1 MIVNGRTLQQ
11 TLQSV
16 WGFDSLREAQV
27 PIIDSVVNGRDSLSI
42 LKTSGGKSLCY
53 QLPTLHRGGM
63 TLVISPLISLM
74 KDQVDALERINV
86 SATYVNSS
94 IESALVR
101 ARYNGLAKGQFKLFY
116 VAPERFLDQGFMEAL
131 AQSPI
136 DMIAIDEAH
145 CASQWGHDFRPQYS
159 KLGRAIDELESLLGR
174 RLQRVAFTA
183 TATAK
188 VQADIVNI
196 LGLRSPDIHLQDF
209 DRENLTYAVVSAD
222 RDRAPEVEKAIREH
236 SGDCIIVY
244 CVTVKEVER
253 IHAHLLGSGIK
264 AGKYHGKLSP
274 EMKSSIQE
282 DFIAGNTKILVS
294 TSAFGMGV
302 DKADIR
308 VVIHAQMPGSLE
320 AWYQEA
326 GRAGR
331 DGKPAKAILFYNPG
345 DRSIHQFFIGMA
357 SPQVKAITAIKSL
370 VHSRLISGPD
380 VLDSRWLASICREDV
395 SSSQVDSILSMMVGQ
410 GELSRRENVFALDQF
425 DPDENYIWVDEIR
438 RNNWQK
444 VNAMQA
450 WAETTL
456 CRRWTVLKYF
466 GLKEAHTR
474 CGTCDTCL
482 SESFSKSQTDASQ
495 RYIRPI
501 TLINLANCLD
511 KLAKCSSKNWLKV
524 LLGMIPT
531 SSLKEGEVEV
541 AGRFMNYA
549 VGDMERWRE
558 MLVKESL
565 VSAENEMTE
574 RGTSWVKGRIEL
586 SLTSFS
592 RAPEKAQDEIDP
604 ELLQKLK
611 KWRKVVANR
620 EDMPEFSV
628 FNEVRLQL
636 LATLKTID
644 DKVLEEIGFTQ
655 AWRNKHGDLLKKVYL
670 QHEEQSLAP

>member
-1 MIVNGRTLQQ
+1 MITGRSLQDTLS
-11 TLQSV
+11 SV

-27 PIIDSVVNGRDSLSI
+27 PIIDSVVNGRDSLVI
-42 LKTSGGKSLCY
+42 LKTSGGKSLCF
-53 QLPTLHRGGM
+53 QLPTVHRAGM

-74 KDQVDALERINV
+74 KDQVDALQRINV
-86 SATYVNSS
+86 PATYVNSS
-94 IESALVR
+94 IDPSVVR
-101 ARYNGLAKGQFKLFY
+101 ERYNGLATGQYKLFY
-116 VAPERFLDQGFMEAL
+116 VAPERFLDHGFLDAL
-131 AQSPI
+131 ARSPLN
-136 DMIAIDEAH
+136 MIAIDEAH

-159 KLGRAIDELESLLGR
+159 KLGRAFDDLEAQLGKPI
-174 RLQRVAFTA
+174 QRVAFTA

-196 LGLRSPDIHLQDF
+196 LGLRNPDLHLQDF
-209 DRENLTYAVVSAD
+209 DRENLTYAVVNAD
-222 RDRAPEVEKAIREH
+222 RDRAAEVEKAIREH
-236 SGDCIIVY
+236 SNDCIIVY

-274 EMKSSIQE
+274 EMKNTIQE
-282 DFIAGNTKILVS
+282 DFIEGKTQILVS

-331 DGKPAKAILFYNPG
+331 DGKPAKAILFYNQG

-357 SPQVKAITAIKSL
+357 SPQLKAIRAVKSL
-370 VHSRLISGPD
+370 VHGRLLSGPD
-380 VLDSRWLASICREDV
+380 TLDTRWLSSICREEV
-395 SSSQVDSILSMMVGQ
+395 TPPQIDSILSMMVGQ
-410 GELSRRENVFALDQF
+410 GELTRRDNVYALDEF
-425 DPDENYIWVDEIR
+425 DHDEDYVWVDEIR

-450 WAETTL
+450 WCETTL

-482 SESFSKSQTDASQ
+482 SETFSKSQTDAGQ

-511 KLAKCSSKNWLKV
+511 KLAECCSKNWLKV

-558 MLVKESL
+558 MLIKEAL
-565 VSAENEMTE
+565 ITPEHEITE
-574 RGTSWVKGRIEL
+574 RGSNWIKGKIQL
-586 SLTSFS
+586 SLTSYS
-592 RAPEKAQDEIDP
+592 RAPEKSQDDLDP

-620 EDMPEFSV
+620 EDMPEFAI
-628 FNEVRLQL
+628 FNEVRLKL
-636 LATLKTID
+636 LATLKSID
-644 DKVLEEIGFTQ
+644 DKTLEEIGFNL
-655 AWRNKHGDLLKKVYL
+655 AWRTKHGDLLKKVYA
-670 QHEEQSLAP
+670 QHEGQTLVP

>member
-1 MIVNGRTLQQ
+1 MIVNGKTLEQ
-11 TLQSV
+11 TLSSV

-27 PIIDSVVNGRDSLSI
+27 PIIESVVNGRDSLSI

-74 KDQVDALERINV
+74 KDQVDALHRINV

-94 IESALVR
+94 IDLSLVR
-101 ARYNGLAKGQFKLFY
+101 ARYNGLASGEFKLFY

-131 AQSPI
+131 SQSPI

-145 CASQWGHDFRPQYS
+145 CASQWGHDFRPEYS
-159 KLGRAIDELESLLGR
+159 KLGRAIDDLESRLGR
-174 RLQRVAFTA
+174 QIQRVAFTA

-196 LGLRSPDIHLQDF
+196 LGLRRPDIHLQDF
-209 DRENLTYAVVSAD
+209 DRENLTYAVVNAD

-236 SGDCIIVY
+236 SNDCIIVY

-274 EMKSSIQE
+274 EMKNSIQE
-282 DFIAGNTKILVS
+282 DFIAGKTQILVS

-308 VVIHAQMPGSLE
+308 LVIHAQMPGSLE

-331 DGKPAKAILFYNPG
+331 DGKPAKAILFYNQG

-357 SPQVKAITAIKSL
+357 SPQVKSIRAIKSL
-370 VHSRLISGPD
+370 VHARLMSGPD
-380 VLDSRWLASICREDV
+380 TMDTRWLASICREDV
-395 SSSQVDSILSMMVGQ
+395 TAAQVDSILSMMVGQ
-410 GELSRRENVFALDQF
+410 GELTRRDNVYALDQF
-425 DPDENYIWVDEIR
+425 DANEDYVWVDEIR

-466 GLKEAHTR
+466 GLKDAHTR

-482 SESFSKSQTDASQ
+482 SETFSKSQTEAGQ

-511 KLAKCSSKNWLKV
+511 KLAQCSSKSWLKV

-549 VGDMERWRE
+549 VGDLERWRE
-558 MLVKESL
+558 MLIKEALISP
-565 VSAENEMTE
+565 ENEMTE
-574 RGTSWVKGRIEL
+574 RGSSWIKGKVEL

-592 RAPEKAQDEIDP
+592 RAPEKAQDEVDP
-604 ELLQKLK
+604 DLLQKLK

-628 FNEVRLQL
+628 FNEVRLKL
-636 LATLKTID
+636 LSTLKTID
-644 DKVLEEIGFTQ
+644 DKTLEEIGFTQ
-655 AWRNKHGDLLKKVYL
+655 AWRAKHGDLLKKVYQ
-670 QHEEQSLAP
+670 QHQEQSLAL